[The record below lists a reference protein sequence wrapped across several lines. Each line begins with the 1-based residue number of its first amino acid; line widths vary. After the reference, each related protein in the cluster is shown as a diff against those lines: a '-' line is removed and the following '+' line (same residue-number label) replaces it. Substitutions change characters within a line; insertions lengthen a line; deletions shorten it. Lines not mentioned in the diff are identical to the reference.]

1 MRSLLSGRFSLAA
14 LLAVAT
20 LLFAVGVIAERSAA
34 DEHVEPTA
42 SAESGE
48 AGHADEGE
56 AAHAEEGGE
65 GAHADEEALSTEG
78 GAAESS
84 REELAGV
91 DLESTALIVLAVLAG
106 LALSAAAATE
116 LGRRRAFLL
125 AVVVIA
131 LAWGVLDVREL
142 LHQLDESRGGI
153 AAIALA
159 VTGLHLLA
167 AAVAGRGA
175 SRASA
180 TLDLFKPT

>member
-1 MRSLLSGRFSLAA
+1 M
-14 LLAVAT
+14 
-20 LLFAVGVIAERSAA
+20 
-34 DEHVEPTA
+34 
-42 SAESGE
+42 
-48 AGHADEGE
+48 
-56 AAHAEEGGE
+56 
-65 GAHADEEALSTEG
+65 
-78 GAAESS
+78 
-84 REELAGV
+84 AGV
-91 DLESTALIVLAVLAG
+91 DLESTPLIVLAVLAG

-142 LHQLDESRGGI
+142 VHQLDESRGGI

-159 VTGLHLLA
+159 VAVLHLLA

-180 TLDLFKPT
+180 TLE